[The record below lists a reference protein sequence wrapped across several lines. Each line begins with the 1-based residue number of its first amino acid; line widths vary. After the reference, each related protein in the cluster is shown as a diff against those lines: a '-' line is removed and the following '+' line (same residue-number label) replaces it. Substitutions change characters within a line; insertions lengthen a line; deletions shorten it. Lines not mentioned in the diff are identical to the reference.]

1 MYLQK
6 VMSQKLGKKYFFVD
20 FLKVTDENSRIRIR
34 IRICNTGLFY
44 ACIYTISNY
53 FYFILLVMQNV

>member
-6 VMSQKLGKKYFFVD
+6 VMSQKLGKKYFLVD

-44 ACIYTISNY
+44 ACITLLVLFL
-53 FYFILLVMQNV
+53 FYFVSNAEC